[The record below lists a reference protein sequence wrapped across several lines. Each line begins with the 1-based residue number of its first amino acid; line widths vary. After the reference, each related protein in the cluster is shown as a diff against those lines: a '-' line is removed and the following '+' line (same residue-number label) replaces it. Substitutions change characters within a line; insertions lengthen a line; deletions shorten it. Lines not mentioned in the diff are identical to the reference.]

1 MLDRF
6 VSDADKELLKMARRN
21 NNPVLQERGYTGR
34 RTLNFAE
41 VITEVQSS
49 CPTVYSFLSW
59 MMQLDINSVKKF
71 SSRSYLGHPNVY
83 QMQRVNTVLLYEG
96 DASHEVHCLHV
107 IYVGSII
114 FTLNV
119 TKLQVWIPGYL

>member
-1 MLDRF
+1 MLDKF

-34 RTLNFAE
+34 RTL
-41 VITEVQSS
+41 EVQSS

>member
-1 MLDRF
+1 MLDKL

-71 SSRSYLGHPNVY
+71 SSRSYLCNPNVY

-96 DASHEVHCLHV
+96 DTSHEVHCLHV